1 MCGKLFAAALVSF
14 KMRAVWERKQIVV
27 FVIKLPCFFTILI
40 FIMSKTMKKESF
52 VTKIHWSSKKGSRHY
67 FFPIC
72 RSEVLNWATQALILS
87 QKMKGKR
94 LFCFLQPNYY
104 FFSSFLAWSK
114 LVIKK
119 SPHAKGLG
127 CACAHPLTTADTYK
141 SILILA
147 YHFRTPDAANDFSL
161 ASLKSCLGFTASIF
175 GG

>member
-1 MCGKLFAAALVSF
+1 MASKALN
-14 KMRAVWERKQIVV
+14 
-27 FVIKLPCFFTILI
+27 CFF
-40 FIMSKTMKKESF
+40 S
-52 VTKIHWSSKKGSRHY
+52 
-67 FFPIC
+67 IC
-72 RSEVLNWATQALILS
+72 RSNVLDWATQALILS

-175 GG
+175 GGIPGLFMGYYTLWVMTYWEGWFLKCTCSLSFRFEIFYIHNYKQL

>member
-1 MCGKLFAAALVSF
+1 MVLVINISMF
-14 KMRAVWERKQIVV
+14 HYHFEN
-27 FVIKLPCFFTILI
+27 VIKTKGSLYIHQDL
-40 FIMSKTMKKESF
+40 F
-52 VTKIHWSSKKGSRHY
+52 VTKIHWSSKRIKASMASKALNC
-67 FFPIC
+67 FFSIC
-72 RSEVLNWATQALILS
+72 RSNVLDWATQALILS